1 MNKHYPNRKPRFFL
15 VSNKPRQKKSQ
26 QRPKKV
32 SRSTPLDRL
41 TQLAKE
47 IYAENVKKYPNNL
60 RNGQTDF
67 IYGLKADQKRTV
79 LKAEPTQPNEDAAA
93 LAFYN
98 RINNL
103 NPETTK
109 QTPPVLPTPVQE
121 KKSKSFDELKQE
133 AFIPEGKSIYSQP
146 FKIPGL
152 EDHGYFVI
160 TDHGIG
166 NKHSFSLYGYSMGG
180 PGGIPILIMRG
191 LGDWYVYGTKSKER
205 PNGRPAGEIV
215 YGKHLDLFEKEAKG
229 ILENLIYE
237 DTKTEGP
244 DLTDDNKND
253 LRYYV
258 KNEIKNRYGNF
269 NVGETPSR
277 EKFQEIGN
285 EILHRFKFWDE
296 KGVRIPQQKVRDYLV
311 KYINEQMA
319 KYGKFKKIE

>member
-1 MNKHYPNRKPRFFL
+1 M
-15 VSNKPRQKKSQ
+15 Q
-26 QRPKKV
+26 
-32 SRSTPLDRL
+32 
-41 TQLAKE
+41 
-47 IYAENVKKYPNNL
+47 
-60 RNGQTDF
+60 
-67 IYGLKADQKRTV
+67 
-79 LKAEPTQPNEDAAA
+79 
-93 LAFYN
+93 
-98 RINNL
+98 
-103 NPETTK
+103 
-109 QTPPVLPTPVQE
+109 
-121 KKSKSFDELKQE
+121 LKQE

-152 EDHGYFVI
+152 EDQGYFVI
-160 TDHGIG
+160 TDHGVG

-191 LGDWYVYGTKSKER
+191 LGDWYVYGSKSKEH

-215 YGKHLDLFEKEAKG
+215 YGKHLDLFENEAKG

-269 NVGETPSR
+269 NVGEEPSR

-319 KYGKFKKIE
+319 KYGKFRKIE